1 MAMSNLADNISAA
14 LGRIEGY
21 YGGVLPWLVRLYD
34 PKTHGFYMTVS
45 GMLDPDME
53 PAIEMTAWAM
63 SMLANYTDLYTS
75 MPEVIREESIAFFL
89 DRQDPVSGFYIDKQG
104 IANQREQARN
114 QAAALGAIKRFG
126 VSSRYP
132 HPRDRGDSDVKSN
145 ALIPEYMASVESYIE
160 WVESLPWQ
168 TNSWGAGDKTQSS
181 LQYVKTLRVKDY
193 EEYRQA
199 LIDWLCARQLDSGLW
214 SPTLNFNSVSGAFK
228 VGLVFSSLG
237 GKLPNPERIIASA
250 FECYS
255 VDKTS
260 SPFFV
265 RNPLSVLRQISSYS
279 EEYLGI
285 IRERLI
291 ENIDA
296 VTASFGEF
304 LCPDGAFSAAKGRS
318 MISFGGVTGSHGL
331 FEGDIDATMM
341 MLVARAEL
349 YRLLGEP
356 MPILTHPE
364 FWQTV
369 LDKRAAY
376 LSEN

>member
-1 MAMSNLADNISAA
+1 
-14 LGRIEGY
+14 
-21 YGGVLPWLVRLYD
+21 
-34 PKTHGFYMTVS
+34 
-45 GMLDPDME
+45 
-53 PAIEMTAWAM
+53 
-63 SMLANYTDLYTS
+63 

-89 DRQDPVSGFYIDKQG
+89 DRQDPVSGFFIDKQG
-104 IANQREQARN
+104 ITNQREQARN

-126 VSSRYP
+126 VSSRYL
-132 HPRDRGDSDVKSN
+132 HPSN
-145 ALIPEYMASVESYIE
+145 AGDKGAKHTPLIPEYMESVDSYID

-181 LQYVKTLRVKDY
+181 LQYVRTLAEQDY
-193 EEYRQA
+193 NEYRHA
-199 LIDWLCARQLDSGLW
+199 LLDWLYAHQLASGLW

-228 VGLVFSSLG
+228 VGLVFSALG
-237 GKLPNPERIIASA
+237 EKLPYPDRIIDSA
-250 FECYS
+250 FKCYS
-255 VDKTS
+255 VDRTT

-265 RNPLSVLRQISSYS
+265 RNPLSVLKQISTYS
-279 EEYLGI
+279 EDYLTV
-285 IRERLI
+285 IREKLI

-349 YRLLGEP
+349 YRLLGKQ
-356 MPILTHPE
+356 MPILTYPE

-369 LDKRAAY
+369 LSLRDSFLKDK
-376 LSEN
+376 